1 MQRTLIVLALAT
13 AAMVGGAGTASAWER
28 KVTIDTNRGS
38 LTRSVESY
46 CFQGAC
52 YRESELVGVN
62 GNTLKRS
69 GMCVRVAYEQW
80 ACKGTVTGPT
90 GNSHSRR
97 VRITAY

>member
-1 MQRTLIVLALAT
+1 MHKPIIVLTLAV
-13 AAMVGGAGTASAWER
+13 AAMVGGAGNASAWDR

-38 LTRSVESY
+38 LTRSVEVY

-52 YRESELVGVN
+52 YRESELTGVN
-62 GNTLKRS
+62 GNTLRRS

-80 ACKGTVTGPT
+80 DCKGTVTGPA

-97 VRITAY
+97 FRVTAY

>member
-1 MQRTLIVLALAT
+1 MQKLIIVLALA
-13 AAMVGGAGTASAWER
+13 AAGIIGGAGSASAWER
-28 KVTIDTNRGS
+28 KVIIDTDRGT
-38 LTRSVESY
+38 LTRSAEVY

-52 YRESELVGVN
+52 YRETELTGVD

-80 ACKGTVTGPT
+80 DCKGTVTGPA

-97 VRITAY
+97 FRVTAY